1 MSKTLNIPI
10 TVQGSGGIPFTPT
23 RPRRHS
29 VQLQVFENVTMSSES
44 HNGSDGTELEL
55 EITKM
60 SKFRGPGV
68 V

>member
-10 TVQGSGGIPFTPT
+10 TMQGSGGVPFTPT

-29 VQLQVFENVTMSSES
+29 VQLREHMSMTSSES
-44 HNGSDGTELEL
+44 HNVSDSTELEL
-55 EITKM
+55 EIIKM